1 MKLNLSFLLL
11 LSSLTANVSALDK
24 KEAHHYVHDLDK
36 TTQTVLGFI
45 QENSLATIIETI
57 ESEEIESLLK
67 NYSPA
72 QMVFQAEVYGSPLP
86 TVILFYEK
94 GEPFSEQAVAVLQ
107 DLSIEFENRLKFIKI
122 NSNALFKIAEQE
134 NIQQLPTFLIIY
146 NKKEAERL
154 EGLFDKEIL
163 RMHFDN
169 FLNTISLIE
178 QE

>member
-1 MKLNLSFLLL
+1 MKLNLLFLVFFSTL
-11 LSSLTANVSALDK
+11 AVNGAVEK
-24 KEAHHYVHDLDK
+24 KEAHYVHDLDK
-36 TTQTVLGFI
+36 TTQKVLGFI
-45 QENSLATIIETI
+45 QENSLASIIETI
-57 ESEEIESLLK
+57 ESEVIELLLQ

-72 QMVFQAEVYGSPLP
+72 QMVFEAEVYGSRLP

-94 GEPFSEQAVAVLQ
+94 GEPFSDQAVAILE
-107 DLSIEFENRLKFIKI
+107 DLSTEFENKLKFIKI

-146 NKKEAERL
+146 NKTEAERL

-163 RMHFDN
+163 KMHLNN

-178 QE
+178 QQQ